1 MKVVGLVSAYKEGRL
16 VAGAIRSLE
25 RVGLDDLLVYEG
37 PAGEPIED
45 APTSMYDRGFA
56 MQVGSNMVE
65 VTPPPYQVTE
75 GNWRSDARKRDAML
89 QEAKRRHPDGPL
101 WGVWLDG
108 DEILCN
114 GEYLRDILQALV
126 WQDEQERSENPWMR
140 WPLRLVEADGAIAT
154 ISNRVV
160 RLDLIRSYE
169 ISTSVVTDTNGVE
182 RAWGNVAEDSRVWMD
197 HFIGALDRGRMT
209 AWPPLPCEPHIVHR
223 SHLRHPLRRGVR
235 MHAQEAEELRRAG
248 KI

>member
-1 MKVVGLVSAYKEGRL
+1 MKIVGLVSAYKEGRL

-37 PAGEPIED
+37 PAGEPID
-45 APTSMYDRGFA
+45 GPPDSVFPIFGAGYAPPGDGEPYH
-56 MQVGSNMVE
+56 GS
-65 VTPPPYQVTE
+65 
-75 GNWRSDARKRDAML
+75 WRSDARKRDAML

-108 DEILCN
+108 DEILVN

-154 ISNRVV
+154 ISNRAV

-197 HFIGALDRGRMT
+197 HFLGALDRGRMT